1 MNLSY
6 PIGKFAAPE
15 NITEEHLEQWIADI
29 ETAPER
35 FQSVAIGL
43 TNEQLDTP
51 YRPDGWTVR
60 QVIHHMPDS
69 HMNSYIRFHWALTEE
84 NPTIKA
90 YDEGGWANLSY
101 QSLVPI
107 ETSLQLLDLIHTRWV
122 ILLRHMN
129 QADFQ
134 KTFVHPQSGRTMRL
148 DWVTGLYAW
157 HSKHHLAHIETL
169 KQRMSW

>member
-6 PIGKFAAPE
+6 PIGKFTAPE
-15 NITEEHLEQWIADI
+15 NITNEHIEQWIAEI
-29 ETAPER
+29 EGAPAR
-35 FQSVAIGL
+35 YKQAVQDL
-43 TNEQLDTP
+43 KDEQLDTP
-51 YRPDGWTVR
+51 YRPEGWTVR

-90 YDEGGWANLSY
+90 YDEAGWANLGY
-101 QSLVPI
+101 QKHVPI
-107 ETSLQLLDLIHTRWV
+107 EVSLQLLNFIHTRWV
-122 ILLRHMN
+122 ILLKHMS
-129 QADFQ
+129 QSDFQ

-157 HSKHHLAHIETL
+157 HSQHHLAHIEKL
-169 KQRMSW
+169 KERMNW